1 MSHPVIRRTESHLV
15 GARGHSLLQRSWL
28 PRDAQRVLLLVHGY
42 GEHSG
47 RYEHVGAWFA
57 ARGCAV
63 RAYDH
68 QGHGR
73 SSGTRCHVRRFGD
86 FLDDLEVVRA
96 RAGSE
101 HPGLPLFLVGHSM
114 GGLIVA
120 SYLGQRRPEAAGAVL
135 SGPALQL
142 GDDLSRGRL
151 LAARILR
158 RVAPRLSVPAGID
171 PEGLSRDATVVRAYV
186 EDPLVYD
193 RMTLSLAA
201 ELSRAIP
208 RAIGAAADV
217 RLPVLLQHGGAD
229 PICRVE
235 GSRAF
240 HAALRSEGSALRIY
254 PELRHEIFNEPE
266 RESVFEDLLAW
277 VRARGGAAAP

>member
-1 MSHPVIRRTESHLV
+1 VLV
-15 GARGHSLLQRSWL
+15 
-28 PRDAQRVLLLVHGY
+28 VHGY
-42 GEHSG
+42 AEHSG

-63 RAYDH
+63 YAYDQ

-86 FLDDLEVVRA
+86 FHDDLAIAQGRVA
-96 RAGSE
+96 AL

-120 SYLGQRRPEAAGAVL
+120 SYARERRPDVAGVAL
-135 SGPALQL
+135 SGPALAL
-142 GDDLSRGRL
+142 GEDLPRGRL
-151 LAARILR
+151 LAARLLR
-158 RVAPRLSVPAGID
+158 WIAPRFAVPAGLD
-171 PEGLSRDATVVRAYV
+171 PEGLSRDPAVVRAYV
-186 EDPLVYD
+186 EDPLVVD

-201 ELSRAIP
+201 ELF
-208 RAIGAAADV
+208 GAVARTAAGPGDV
-217 RLPVLLQHGGAD
+217 ELPVLLLHGAAD
-229 PICRVE
+229 PLCSAE

-240 HAALRSEGSALRIY
+240 HEGLRAEGSSLRIY

-266 RESVFEDLLAW
+266 RESVFEDLLGW
-277 VRARGGAAAP
+277 LRERAAGEGAR

>member
-1 MSHPVIRRTESHLV
+1 VSHPVIRRTESHFQ
-15 GARGHSLLQRSWL
+15 GARGHSLLSRSWL
-28 PRDAQRVLLLVHGY
+28 AREPERVLLLVHGY

-63 RAYDH
+63 HAYDQ

-73 SSGTRCHVRRFGD
+73 SAGTRCHVRRFGD
-86 FLDDLEVVRA
+86 FHDDLALAEERVA
-96 RAGSE
+96 AQ

-120 SYLGQRRPEAAGAVL
+120 SYARERRPRVAGVVL
-135 SGPALQL
+135 SGPLLALADEL
-142 GDDLSRGRL
+142 PRGRL
-151 LAARILR
+151 LAARMLR
-158 RVAPRLSVPAGID
+158 WLAPRLTVPAGID
-171 PEGLSRDATVVRAYV
+171 PEGLSRDPAVVRAYV
-186 EDPLVYD
+186 DDPLVYG

-201 ELSRAIP
+201 ELFAAVGRT
-208 RAIGAAADV
+208 AAAPGDV
-217 RLPVLLQHGGAD
+217 DLPVLLLHGGAD
-229 PICRVE
+229 SLCPAE

-240 HAALRSEGSALRIY
+240 HSGLRRGAKRLRVY

-266 RESVFEDLLAW
+266 REAVFEDLLDW
-277 VRARGGAAAP
+277 VRARADAKES